1 MALTGIEIFKLLPKT
16 NCGDCGVPT
25 CLAFA
30 MALAAGKTELS
41 KCPYL
46 SESVRNQLAD
56 ASAPPILPVTIGTGD
71 NALKIG
77 GETVMFRHEKR
88 FENPPGIAILV
99 TDKMSET
106 EVNTRLNKINDLVYE
121 RVGLTLKANLVAVK
135 SETGDA
141 IKFTALVDKVKKGT
155 DANIILMSEKTEVL
169 RAGTKACSD
178 RKPLLYAATKD
189 NLDVVVALAKETGCP
204 VTAKADNLEELAA
217 LTEKLAA
224 AGIKNIVL
232 DSGARK
238 IHQALQ
244 DQLIIRSA
252 ALNKKYRPLGYP
264 TIVFPCEMTT
274 NPMKE
279 ALIATVFIAKYA
291 GIIVL
296 SDFYGE
302 SLFPL
307 LVARMNLYTDPQ
319 RPMTTKEGIYEINNP
334 DENSPLMVTSNFS
347 LTYSIVAGEIENS
360 KVPGYLFVKD
370 TEGLSVVTSWA
381 AGKLSAEGIGAAI
394 LKSGITDK
402 IKHRKLIIP
411 GYLAAEADAF
421 KEEMPGWEIIIGP
434 KDAAELTPFLKTF
447 KP

>member
-1 MALTGIEIFKLLPKT
+1 VALTGIEIFKLLPKT

-30 MALAAGKTELS
+30 MALAAGKTDLS
-41 KCPYL
+41 KCPHL
-46 SESVRNQLAD
+46 SEEIRNQLAE
-56 ASAPPILPVTIGTGD
+56 ASAPPILPVTIGVGD

-88 FENPPGIAILV
+88 FENPPGIAILI
-99 TDKMSET
+99 TDIMSDA
-106 EVNTRLNKINDLVYE
+106 EVNTRLKKVNDLVYE
-121 RVGLTLKANLVAVK
+121 RVGLTLKSNLVAVK

-141 IKFTALVDKVKKGT
+141 AKFTALVTKVKTGT
-155 DANIILMSEKTEVL
+155 DANIMLMSDKADVLGAGAKT
-169 RAGTKACSD
+169 CSD

-189 NLDVVVALAKETGCP
+189 NLDAVAALAKETGCP
-204 VTAKADNLEELAA
+204 VTAKANNLEELTI

-224 AGIKNIVL
+224 AGIKNIVI

-238 IHQALQ
+238 VRQALQ

-252 ALNKKYRPLGYP
+252 ALNKKYRPLGYT
-264 TIVFPCEMTT
+264 TIIFPCEMTT
-274 NPMKE
+274 DPMQE
-279 ALIATVFIAKYA
+279 ALIAAVFVAKYA

-307 LVARMNLYTDPQ
+307 LVSRMNLYTDPQ
-319 RPMTTKEGIYEINNP
+319 RPMTTKQGIYEINDP

-360 KVPGYLFVKD
+360 KVPSYLFVKD

-381 AGKLSAEGIGAAI
+381 AGKLSAEGIGSSI

-402 IKHRKLIIP
+402 IKPRKLIIP
-411 GYLAAEADAF
+411 GYLEAEKDAF
-421 KEEMPGWEIIIGP
+421 KDEMPGWEIIVGP
-434 KDAAELTPFLKTF
+434 KDAAELTPFLKAF